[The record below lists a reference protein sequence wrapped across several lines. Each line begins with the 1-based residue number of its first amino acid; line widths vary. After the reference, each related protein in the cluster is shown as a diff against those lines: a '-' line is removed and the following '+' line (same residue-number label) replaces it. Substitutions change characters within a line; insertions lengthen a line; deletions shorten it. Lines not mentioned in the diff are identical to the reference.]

1 MQRLLCEKALLKTGS
16 PFENKS
22 LERYKRIKYG
32 NGGLI
37 SVNYTVYLH
46 VNTRKLTEDSSTRYS
61 IPDKRRETEA
71 IKFHEKRTQYL
82 RNTTQVVHK

>member
-32 NGGLI
+32 KGGPI
-37 SVNYTVYLH
+37 SVNSVQFICTLIQG
-46 VNTRKLTEDSSTRYS
+46 TEDSSTGYS

-71 IKFHEKRTQYL
+71 VKFHEKRTQYL